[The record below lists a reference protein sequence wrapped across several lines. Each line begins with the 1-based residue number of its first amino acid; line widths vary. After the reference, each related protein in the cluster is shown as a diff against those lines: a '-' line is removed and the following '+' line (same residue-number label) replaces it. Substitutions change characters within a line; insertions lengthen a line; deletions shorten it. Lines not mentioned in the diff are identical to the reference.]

1 MVTSYSVINT
11 ASVKRVWSS
20 WFQSIMQRIKNGRDP
35 VTYCEDTGGYLVP
48 VSPYRAVA
56 LSALNNLVVSIMLLK
71 VALK

>member
-11 ASVKRVWSS
+11 ASVKGVWSS

-48 VSPYRAVA
+48 VSSYCTVA